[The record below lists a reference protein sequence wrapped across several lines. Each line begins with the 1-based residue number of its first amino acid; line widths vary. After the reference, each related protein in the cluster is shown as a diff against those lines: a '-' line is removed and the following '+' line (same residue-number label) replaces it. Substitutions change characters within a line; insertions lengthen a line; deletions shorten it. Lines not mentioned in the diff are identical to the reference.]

1 MSPQAFPHL
10 VRTIAL
16 TTHTAQSVVG
26 CEILH
31 PLQARFKGHISQTP
45 LSQRK
50 LSCSS
55 SLVRD
60 P

>member
-26 CEILH
+26 REILH
-31 PLQARFKGHISQTP
+31 PL
-45 LSQRK
+45 
-50 LSCSS
+50 
-55 SLVRD
+55 
-60 P
+60 